1 MERQCEVCGTYAAR
15 YVCDA
20 CGRRV
25 CDACFDPQRWICT
38 MCLGQP
44 PHGDHGE
51 GYADRRTWLSPLLVT
66 GFFIIFVGVVLM
78 VVAALLSGSGDFSGG
93 AVIFIGPIPIIL
105 GSGAF
110 STPLLVLAILLTI
123 IGLIFFLR
131 ERARRPPSETS

>member
-1 MERQCEVCGTYAAR
+1 
-15 YVCDA
+15 
-20 CGRRV
+20 
-25 CDACFDPQRWICT
+25 

-78 VVAALLSGSGDFSGG
+78 VVAALLSGSGDFSGS